1 MNDKLETVKN
11 RMKKDKELLLEQLRK
26 TPIIQLACE
35 KTAIGRTTYY
45 RWRQEDRKFC
55 ALADA
60 AITDGISLIN
70 DMAESQLLGSIRNG
84 NMTGIIF
91 WLKHHYKDYET
102 RIEIR
107 QGNVQQDEELTKK
120 QKEIIKKAIALTAIN
135 KISKITKE
143 KSEKKL
149 KEEIT
154 KKLHGK

>member
-70 DMAESQLLGSIRNG
+70 DMAESQLLGSI
-84 NMTGIIF
+84 
-91 WLKHHYKDYET
+91 
-102 RIEIR
+102 
-107 QGNVQQDEELTKK
+107 
-120 QKEIIKKAIALTAIN
+120 
-135 KISKITKE
+135 
-143 KSEKKL
+143 
-149 KEEIT
+149 
-154 KKLHGK
+154 